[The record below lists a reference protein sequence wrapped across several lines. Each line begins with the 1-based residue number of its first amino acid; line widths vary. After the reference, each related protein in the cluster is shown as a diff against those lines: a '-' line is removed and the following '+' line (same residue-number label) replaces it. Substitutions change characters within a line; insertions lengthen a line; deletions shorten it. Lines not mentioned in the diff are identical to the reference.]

1 MNLIYTLALT
11 PALSPGERGN
21 NPAVSIVAAAFR
33 HLDDSNTSTAV
44 ATASLRNGFPSV
56 TRSHTFSSGER
67 AGVRASV
74 PQTFPEIFL
83 KI

>member
-11 PALSPGERGN
+11 PGERGN
-21 NPAVSIVAAAFR
+21 NSAVSIVAAAFR

-56 TRSHTFSSGER
+56 TRSHTRSSRER
-67 AGVRASV
+67 VGVRTSV
-74 PQTFPEIFL
+74 PQTFPGIFL